1 MTVLAMSRG
10 EVSRFDTLMRVERGE
25 LRVDDAAAVLGLK
38 RRQIFRLLVRL
49 RSDGAAGLVSRK
61 RGRPGNRRHSDTLR
75 EQIITIVR
83 EHYSDFGPTLAR
95 EYLIERHG
103 IKVACETLRQLMI
116 EAGLW
121 KDREAR
127 RPRPYQPRYRR
138 DCRGE
143 LIQVDGSKHWWF
155 EDRGPQCTLLVYIDD
170 ATSELMHLK
179 MVKSESTFAYME
191 ATREYIEAHGKP
203 VAFYSDKHCV
213 FRNNVASARGDGM
226 THFGRALEALNI
238 EIICANSPQAKGRVE
253 RANAT
258 LQDRLVKAMRLEG
271 ISTIAEAN
279 AFLPGYMTRH
289 NQRFAKAPFDPRDV
303 HRPLAEHD
311 NLRAEMVWRE
321 WRSVTSALTLHYNKA
336 MFILEPTSVSRSLAG
351 KRVEVCEFPDGTL
364 EIRHEGTALPYR
376 MFDKIRQVNQAA
388 IVENKRLDTA
398 LLMAKLMQE
407 QLPQRKRNNNE
418 PRRRDQPVH
427 MFPGPEPSAEPLV
440 KRKRGRP
447 PLRRL
452 TPIEI
457 AQRMYEAS
465 EGAHCKAAGPG
476 ASSPDQCTS
485 RVSAA
490 QDRGAAR

>member
-1 MTVLAMSRG
+1 MTVLAMSHD
-10 EVSRFDTLMRVERGE
+10 ELSRYDTLLRVTRRE
-25 LRVDDAAAVLGLK
+25 LRVDDAAMLLGVS
-38 RRQIFRLLVRL
+38 RRQISRLLMRL
-49 RSDGAAGLVSRK
+49 RADGAEGLVSRK
-61 RGRPGNRRHSDTLR
+61 RGKPSNRRHKDAFR
-75 EQIITIVR
+75 ERVVALVR
-83 EHYSDFGPTLAR
+83 ENYADFGPTLAA
-95 EYLIERHG
+95 EYLAERHDVV
-103 IKVACETLRQLMI
+103 ISRETLRQLMI

-143 LIQVDGSKHWWF
+143 LIQIDGSKHWWF

-170 ATSELMHLK
+170 ATSELMHLR
-179 MVKSESTFAYME
+179 MVESESTFAYME
-191 ATREYIEAHGKP
+191 ATRAYIETHGKP

-213 FRNNVASARGDGM
+213 FRNNTASARGDGM

-271 ISTIAEAN
+271 IATIAEAN
-279 AFLPGYMTRH
+279 AFLPGYMARH
-289 NQRFAKAPFDPRDV
+289 NQRFAKAPFDARDL
-303 HRPLAEHD
+303 HRPLAPHEDLH
-311 NLRAEMVWRE
+311 AELVWRE
-321 WRSVTSALTLHYNKA
+321 WRSVTRALTLHYNKA
-336 MFILEPTSVSRSLAG
+336 MFILEPTHVSRPLAG

-388 IVENKRLDTA
+388 IVDNKRLDAA
-398 LLMAKLMQE
+398 LLMAKLLQE
-407 QLPQRKRNNNE
+407 QLPPRKRNNNE

-427 MFPGPEPSAEPLV
+427 LFPVPEPTDEPLV

-452 TPIEI
+452 TPDEI
-457 AQRMYEAS
+457 AQRLYAAP
-465 EGAHCKAAGPG
+465 EGAHC
-476 ASSPDQCTS
+476 
-485 RVSAA
+485 
-490 QDRGAAR
+490 